1 MSGTFDY
8 YQRYDKLVKLISQ
21 QDAEKYPALKLILHL
36 LEIQHDKNQQLGFD
50 GNTYYPEA
58 DANNQ
63 FINNNRESSGGNT
76 VSKHWVDALNEFAN
90 VPTKVAPT
98 PVNFKD
104 MKNQYDN
111 LDGPQKGLASK
122 LLTAMYIFTQGRNEL
137 SLEKALLQKQSITV
151 TGRPAR
157 DIVNNLS
164 LENIYKSDAS
174 SYGNNGI
181 TRASIDGTS
190 PRQVYYYGTGEKL
203 PFNIDK
209 TILTQLLED
218 AYKQASAASTGST
231 NFFNT
236 AATGTVPA
244 DSDLIFYRKMGEP
257 TALYRKINGTET
269 RVERGSQEFMKLKD
283 GGNCF
288 TTGYQGTKKD
298 QSCYDLVTKCLK
310 GTKIEDC
317 KEFMK
322 SSNWNEA
329 VAKEDVSP
337 DIAIDLLRKF
347 GFSKINV
354 EVKEIGRHLDMIED
368 YDSWISNLSDRYVKT
383 GGLDA
388 NDLKSIASNTAL
400 TSYLKRMIGIV
411 NSNPGIL
418 NKDYVGKSNLTTNPS
433 AFATTQLG
441 KFGLLPK
448 QVVTASGVPTMSS
461 VLSLQNAVMS
471 NRNTIGMNWGIM
483 PQGLIFQRG
492 GGMSS
497 GIAEV
502 LEKAENNSEFP
513 LKLSHLMDESFKSF
527 ITSLKSHGKDLDSS
541 DMQHINTLI
550 ADLKEKEN
558 KLFKAAIYTDKY
570 VRLIGALGQSD
581 NTSVVKLDHVKDF
594 VDRRNSY
601 FDKVG
606 KKQDDLF
613 AILKALADAQQQETT
628 EPVKPVSDYPRF

>member
-1 MSGTFDY
+1 MSGTYNY

-21 QDAEKYPALKLILHL
+21 QDAKKYPALKLILHVI
-36 LEIQHDKNQQLGFD
+36 EKQSNNNGGNPQFD
-50 GNTYYPEA
+50 GKTYYPEA

-63 FINNNRESSGGNT
+63 TKSDGSVENTTPKTESDSWKN
-76 VSKHWVDALNEFAN
+76 ALNELAW
-90 VPTKVAPT
+90 VPTTLAKTLDAKTLV
-98 PVNFKD
+98 V
-104 MKNQYDN
+104 QYNEVVTENSD
-111 LDGPQKGLASK
+111 QRELAVK
-122 LLTAMYIFTQGRNEL
+122 LVDIFYIFDNGKKVVTFNDVL
-137 SLEKALLQKQSITV
+137 SNITSKYNL
-151 TGRPAR
+151 TGRTCNEVTNMLGL
-157 DIVNNLS
+157 DK
-164 LENIYKSDAS
+164 IYKSFNS
-174 SYGNNGI
+174 NKCS
-181 TRASIDGTS
+181 TS
-190 PRQVYYYGTGEKL
+190 APTTIYYGTGKSL
-203 PFNIDK
+203 NFNPDK
-209 TILTQLLED
+209 HVLTQLLED

-231 NFFNT
+231 NFFST
-236 AATGTVPA
+236 TATGTVPA

-257 TALYRKINGTET
+257 TALYRKVNGTEI
-269 RVERGSQEFMKLKD
+269 RVERGSDEFMKLKD

-288 TTGYQGTKKD
+288 TTGYQGTAPNN
-298 QSCYDLVTKCLK
+298 SCYDLVTKCLK

-317 KEFMK
+317 KEFMQ
-322 SSNWNEA
+322 SSDWNQA
-329 VAKEDVSP
+329 VVSESISP

-354 EVKEIGRHLDMIED
+354 EVKEIGRHLDMIEE
-368 YDSWISNLSDRYVKT
+368 YDSWIKNLSNSYANKT
-383 GGLDA
+383 GGLTDK
-388 NDLKSIASNTAL
+388 DLKSIAGNTSL

-541 DMQHINTLI
+541 DMKHINELI

-601 FDKVG
+601 FGKVG

-613 AILKALADAQQQETT
+613 SILKALADAQQQETT